1 MKATR
6 YALLDRDG
14 TLIAERCYLAN
25 PEGVELLPGAVEGL
39 QQMRRMGLGLIV
51 ITNQSGIAKGYFSQE
66 QLAAIHARMLELLR
80 QQGVELDGVYCCP
93 HADGDGCDCRKPK
106 TGLIEQAARQHR
118 FRPQDGFMV
127 GDKAI
132 DVQCGRNVGARTVLV
147 RTGYGAEVE
156 RSGACSPDIVVDDL
170 RGAAQYIQSV
180 LSSDPTRPA
189 ATAGHTGAA

>member
-1 MKATR
+1 MKASR

-14 TLIAERCYLAN
+14 TLIAERCYLAD

-39 QQMRRMGLGLIV
+39 QRLRQMGLGLIV

-80 QQGVELDGVYCCP
+80 QQGVDLDGIYCCP
-93 HADGDGCDCRKPK
+93 HADDDGCNCRKPK
-106 TGLIEQAARQHR
+106 TGLIEQAAQQHG
-118 FRPQDGFMV
+118 FQPQDCFMV

-132 DVQCGRNVGARTVLV
+132 DIQCGRNAGARTVLV

-156 RSGACSPDIVVDDL
+156 RSADCWPDIVVDDL
-170 RGAAQYIQSV
+170 RGAAQYIHSV

-189 ATAGHTGAA
+189 TTASQTGAA